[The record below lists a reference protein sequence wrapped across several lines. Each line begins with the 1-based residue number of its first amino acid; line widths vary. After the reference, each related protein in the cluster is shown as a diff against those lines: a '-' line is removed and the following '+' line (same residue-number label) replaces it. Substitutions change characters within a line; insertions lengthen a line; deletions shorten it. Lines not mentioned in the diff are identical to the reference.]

1 MREGRALGVGLLLLA
16 PALLLLIA
24 LLVWPVAELSLR
36 SFNDPAGPLVFYE
49 RLVSVPSYLQ
59 ILIRTLMF
67 SAGTA
72 LLCLLLGYP
81 IAHALA
87 NAGPVARSVIL
98 VAVMLPFWTNLLV
111 RSYGWIVFLSP
122 RGVLNEALL
131 ALGIVQRPLEL
142 IYNAQGVLIGMTQIM
157 LPYMILPLYAVMT
170 RLDRSLPDAARS
182 LGAGPVTTFVK
193 VYVPLTLPG
202 AMAGLLL
209 VFTISLGFFVI
220 PALLGGAKG
229 LMIAQLIEFNINGSL
244 NWGMASALSVT
255 LLATTLAIFWVGDR
269 WFNLGAIWGIER

>member
-1 MREGRALGVGLLLLA
+1 MTQGRAVGVGLVLLA
-16 PALLLLIA
+16 PALLLLIG

-36 SFNDPAGPLVFYE
+36 SFSDPAGPLVFYE

-59 ILIRTLMF
+59 ILVRTLMF

-87 NAGPVARSVIL
+87 NAGPMVRGVIL

-131 ALGIVQRPLEL
+131 ALGIIQRPLEL

-170 RLDRSLPDAARS
+170 RLDARLPDAARS
-182 LGAGPVTTFVK
+182 LGAGPITTFVK

-255 LLATTLAIFWVGDR
+255 LLATTLAIFWIGDR
-269 WFNLGAIWGIER
+269 WFNLGVIWGIER

>member
-1 MREGRALGVGLLLLA
+1 MNQGRALGIGLLLLA
-16 PALLLLIA
+16 PALLLLIG
-24 LLVWPVAELSLR
+24 LLIWPVAELSLR
-36 SFNDPAGPLVFYE
+36 SFTDPSGPLVFYE

-87 NAGPVARSVIL
+87 NAGPVARGLIL

-111 RSYGWIVFLSP
+111 RSYGWIIFLSP
-122 RGVLNEALL
+122 RGVLNEVLL
-131 ALGIVQRPLEL
+131 ALGAIRQPLDL

-170 RLDRSLPDAARS
+170 RLDRRLPDAARS
-182 LGAGPVTTFVK
+182 LGAGPITTFIK

>member
-1 MREGRALGVGLLLLA
+1 M
-16 PALLLLIA
+16 
-24 LLVWPVAELSLR
+24 
-36 SFNDPAGPLVFYE
+36 
-49 RLVSVPSYLQ
+49 
-59 ILIRTLMF
+59 
-67 SAGTA
+67 
-72 LLCLLLGYP
+72 
-81 IAHALA
+81 
-87 NAGPVARSVIL
+87 
-98 VAVMLPFWTNLLV
+98 
-111 RSYGWIVFLSP
+111 
-122 RGVLNEALL
+122 LNEALL
-131 ALGIVQRPLEL
+131 ALGVIQRPLEL

-170 RLDRSLPDAARS
+170 RLDRRLPDAARS
-182 LGAGPVTTFVK
+182 LGAGPITTFVK

-255 LLATTLAIFWVGDR
+255 LLATTLGIFWVGDR
-269 WFNLGAIWGIER
+269 WFNLGAIWDIER

>member
-1 MREGRALGVGLLLLA
+1 MTQGRALGVGLGLLA
-16 PALLLLIA
+16 PALLLLIV
-24 LLVWPVAELSLR
+24 LFVWPVAELSLR

-59 ILIRTLMF
+59 ILLRTLMF

-87 NAGPVARSVIL
+87 NAGPVARGVIL

-122 RGVLNEALL
+122 RGVLNETLL
-131 ALGIVQRPLEL
+131 ALGIIQRPLEL

-170 RLDRSLPDAARS
+170 RLDRRLPDAARS
-182 LGAGPVTTFVK
+182 LGAGPITTFAK

-255 LLATTLAIFWVGDR
+255 LLATTLAIFWIGDR

>member
-1 MREGRALGVGLLLLA
+1 MTQGRAFGVGLVLLA
-16 PALLLLIA
+16 PALLLLIG

-36 SFNDPAGPLVFYE
+36 SFTDPSGPLVFYE

-59 ILIRTLMF
+59 ILVRTLMF

-87 NAGPVARSVIL
+87 NAGPVARGVIL

-131 ALGIVQRPLEL
+131 ALGIIQRPLEL
-142 IYNAQGVLIGMTQIM
+142 DLQRTGRADRHDADHAALHDPAALCRDDPSRPAPARCGAQPGRGRLS
-157 LPYMILPLYAVMT
+157 PLSS
-170 RLDRSLPDAARS
+170 RSTCR
-182 LGAGPVTTFVK
+182 
-193 VYVPLTLPG
+193 
-202 AMAGLLL
+202 
-209 VFTISLGFFVI
+209 
-220 PALLGGAKG
+220 
-229 LMIAQLIEFNINGSL
+229 
-244 NWGMASALSVT
+244 
-255 LLATTLAIFWVGDR
+255 
-269 WFNLGAIWGIER
+269 

>member
-1 MREGRALGVGLLLLA
+1 MIRNRDIGVSFMLLA
-16 PALLLLIA
+16 PAFA
-24 LLVWPVAELSLR
+24 LLVALLFWPLAELAAR
-36 SFNDPAGPLVFYE
+36 SFTGPAGPFAYYE
-49 RLVSVPSYLQ
+49 RLITVPSYLQ
-59 ILIRTLMF
+59 ILLRTLMF

-72 LLCLLLGYP
+72 VLCLILGYP
-81 IAHALA
+81 VAYALA
-87 NAGPVARSVIL
+87 NASPAVRALILIAVI
-98 VAVMLPFWTNLLV
+98 LPFWTNLLV

-122 RGVLNEALL
+122 RGILNDLL
-131 ALGIVQRPLEL
+131 IWLGIIRQPLDL
-142 IYNAQGVLIGMTQIM
+142 IYNIQGVLIGMTQIM

-170 RLDRSLPDAARS
+170 RLDRRIPDAARS
-182 LGAGPVTTFVK
+182 LGAGPITLFFK

-255 LLATTLAIFWVGDR
+255 LLGTTLAILWIGDR